1 MFGDDTAL
9 TDANVAN
16 WSFNNNAN
24 LTGLFGGSTGDYSLQ
39 SVYMSNMDL
48 SKVSCLN
55 QIFQNDKSLT
65 SVDFRNT
72 KFADKATT
80 AWMFSG
86 QDTSKINIQL
96 SGAKN
101 IPKDVFDTFKNAAKT
116 QKVDKIDLSNA
127 SLSSEVT
134 GSGLLS
140 GLSDV
145 KQIDVTKFDI
155 SHVTDMT
162 NMFSGDTNLTKITGL
177 STWNVGNVT
186 SMNSMFAGDTALTNL
201 DLSNWKPLKVTN
213 MAAMFKG
220 CSGLK
225 SITLNWGTNTQSVQN
240 FSEMFSGDSSLTE
253 VNGLSGWNVSNA
265 TDFRWM
271 FTNDTSLT
279 EINGLSGWDV
289 SNATQLSNMFSGD
302 SSLKSMDLSNWKTSK
317 VTDLSNLFNGDTA
330 LQTVNMSNM
339 DLRNVNNFNFMF
351 IGATS
356 LSKIDF
362 RNTRF
367 LDSDKIQSYY
377 FNSTNP
383 IVELSGAQKVPKFLF
398 DMLKSSKAKT
408 IDLRN
413 TSLASNITDLSTAF
427 YNDQAV
433 EEIDMTGFDTS
444 HITDMNHMFANCS
457 ALTSL
462 NLSWG
467 GNTKNVKNFAWMFA
481 NDNNLQT
488 IDGIG
493 EWNVS
498 NATDMNHM
506 FSDDTALTN
515 LDLSNW
521 KPLKVTNMATMFKG
535 CSGLKSITLNWGTNT
550 QSVQNFS
557 EMFSGDSSLT
567 EVNGLS
573 GWNVSN
579 ATDMTNMF
587 SGDTALTNLDLSN
600 WKPLKVTNMAAMF
613 KGCSGLKSITLNWGT
628 NTQSV
633 QNFSE
638 MFRGDSSL
646 TEVKGLSDWKVSNAT
661 NLTWMFTD
669 DSALESMDLS
679 NWKTSKVTDLSNL
692 FNGDT
697 ALQTVNMSNMD
708 LRNVNNFNFMFIGAT
723 SLSKI
728 DFRNTRF
735 LDSDKIQSYYFN
747 STNPIVEL
755 SGAQKVPKF
764 LFDMLKSS
772 NAKTIDLRNTSLAT
786 NITNLSTAFND
797 QAVEEIDMTGF
808 DTSHITNMSNMFNGA
823 NHLKTIIGIEGWDV
837 SKVTDMNHMFAN
849 DNNLQTIDG
858 IGEWNVSNATDMTN
872 MFSGDTALT
881 NLDLS
886 NWEPLKV
893 TNMAAMFKGCSG
905 LKSITLNWG
914 TNTQNV
920 QNFSEMF
927 ANDNNLQTIDG
938 IGEWSVSNATD
949 ISHMFACI
957 NLDSNPSTNYKYNF
971 AQPQYCGSLT
981 SLDLSNWGTGKVTN
995 MEAVFWGQKSLTTV
1009 GNFSKW
1015 NTGNVTNMRDLFAG
1029 CENLKF
1035 NNTALDNLT
1044 KWNTSNVTNMRAL
1057 FADMRSQTDLSCVQ
1071 SWDTHK
1077 VQDMSYM
1084 FFRDSTLT
1092 SVGNLATRG
1101 NVWNTSQVGTLPGN
1115 LQNYGMSNMFA
1126 GCTSLVK
1133 IDGINS
1139 WDVSHVTK
1147 MRSMF
1152 YNTAL
1157 LKSLDLSKWDTSS
1170 LQMADKM
1177 FFGSGVTD
1185 LNLNGWDFNNLKL
1198 HADNG
1203 MIDNDQNNTIRGSEY
1218 MFGNL
1223 LHPCTINMTGITLP
1237 SQQKETFDVID
1248 FFGADDR
1255 PLVVFSPELAQ
1266 LNLNEESWNFTNK
1279 SLLPVEILNL
1289 FSKENAKG
1297 RQNSNYLTYYRN
1309 DDPNKTPI
1317 AYQKL
1322 NFIFKDKQAQ
1332 KAQTMA
1338 LMFLMALPT
1347 GQASVSQSPDF
1358 DEYLKQVTTV
1368 DQIKQLLGPDL
1379 AKLWDWK
1386 ADTKNGSLTKIPGAQ
1401 PIDQVCAKVGLTFID
1416 GNATQTYTRTIIAKY
1431 SDDKPNETLATQTAT
1446 FSDPYIDNDGNKVWG
1461 KHTSWTEF
1469 IAPTKAGYDANPA
1482 SITGVDKPTKDDTA
1496 YIMYTKKAVTPDKP
1510 VTPPDDNPDQPV
1522 TPPDQPDK
1530 PSQPVTPSDKPET
1543 PSNQPNKAHNDNQS
1557 EPSTPASNGKYKK
1570 QKGYERNS
1578 GIHGEKV
1585 SRNKRHLTGVKGQP
1599 FGLKHKAAAQN
1610 TSTKSNGKATQT
1622 KLPQTDAKDNKALS
1636 LLGLSLAGI
1645 TVLLGT
1651 IVERKHR

>member
-1 MFGDDTAL
+1 MFAKNNGNKALGNNVQRFSIRKLSIGAASVLIGLAFTSWGTQTVKADGLNPAAKTQQVEGVKNNPTTDNDHKVGEQKLEIPKTAEVPAQIKDSKITKTIVQPSEKTQSTNPSTTPDKAPTQEGNYNVNDWEGSIDSETHEYTLNKYNGSDKDNIYIPNTDDFLKAGKIGDNDKVYIDKDLINSIVNNGAVTITVDSTGDSDKNKVYAKGNWDLALARSNKLEKVDLSHLDTSEITSAQWMFGDDTAL
-9 TDANVAN
+9 TEANVAN

-24 LTGLFGGSTGDYSLQ
+24 LAGLFGGSTGDYNLQ
-39 SVYMSNMDL
+39 RVDMSNMDL
-48 SKVSCLN
+48 SKVSCLK

-72 KFADKATT
+72 KFADNATT
-80 AWMFSG
+80 SYMFSG
-86 QDTSKINIQL
+86 PDTSKINIQL

-145 KQIDVTKFDI
+145 KQIDVTNFDI
-155 SHVTDMT
+155 SHITDMT
-162 NMFSGDTNLTKITGL
+162 NIFSGDSNLTQIKGL
-177 STWNVGNVT
+177 PTWDVKNVK
-186 SMNSMFAGDTALTNL
+186 SMNSMFSYDTALTNL
-201 DLSNWKPLKVTN
+201 DLSSWKPVKVTN

-225 SITLNWGTNTQSVQN
+225 SITLNWGQNTKNVQN

-253 VNGLSGWNVSNA
+253 VKGLSDWNVSNA
-265 TDFRWM
+265 TSLTWM
-271 FTNDTSLT
+271 FTD
-279 EINGLSGWDV
+279 
-289 SNATQLSNMFSGD
+289 D
-302 SSLKSMDLSNWKTSK
+302 SALESMDLSQWDTSK
-317 VTDLSNLFNGDTA
+317 VTDMTGLFKNA
-330 LQTVNMSNM
+330 KKLQTVIMSNM
-339 DLRNVNNFNFMF
+339 DLSKVQYFNFMF
-351 IGATS
+351 SGATS

-362 RNTRF
+362 RNTSF
-367 LDSDKIQSYY
+367 LDSDEILSYY

-398 DMLKSSKAKT
+398 DMLKSSNAKT

-444 HITDMNHMFANCS
+444 HITNMSNMFNGANHLKTIIGIEGWDVSKVTDMNHMFANCS

-498 NATDMNHM
+498 NATD
-506 FSDDTALTN
+506 
-515 LDLSNW
+515 
-521 KPLKVTNMATMFKG
+521 
-535 CSGLKSITLNWGTNT
+535 
-550 QSVQNFS
+550 
-557 EMFSGDSSLT
+557 
-567 EVNGLS
+567 
-573 GWNVSN
+573 
-579 ATDMTNMF
+579 
-587 SGDTALTNLDLSN
+587 
-600 WKPLKVTNMAAMF
+600 
-613 KGCSGLKSITLNWGT
+613 
-628 NTQSV
+628 
-633 QNFSE
+633 
-638 MFRGDSSL
+638 
-646 TEVKGLSDWKVSNAT
+646 
-661 NLTWMFTD
+661 
-669 DSALESMDLS
+669 
-679 NWKTSKVTDLSNL
+679 
-692 FNGDT
+692 
-697 ALQTVNMSNMD
+697 
-708 LRNVNNFNFMFIGAT
+708 
-723 SLSKI
+723 
-728 DFRNTRF
+728 
-735 LDSDKIQSYYFN
+735 
-747 STNPIVEL
+747 
-755 SGAQKVPKF
+755 
-764 LFDMLKSS
+764 
-772 NAKTIDLRNTSLAT
+772 
-786 NITNLSTAFND
+786 
-797 QAVEEIDMTGF
+797 
-808 DTSHITNMSNMFNGA
+808 
-823 NHLKTIIGIEGWDV
+823 
-837 SKVTDMNHMFAN
+837 
-849 DNNLQTIDG
+849 
-858 IGEWNVSNATDMTN
+858 
-872 MFSGDTALT
+872 
-881 NLDLS
+881 
-886 NWEPLKV
+886 
-893 TNMAAMFKGCSG
+893 
-905 LKSITLNWG
+905 
-914 TNTQNV
+914 
-920 QNFSEMF
+920 
-927 ANDNNLQTIDG
+927 
-938 IGEWSVSNATD
+938 

-957 NLDSNPSTNYKYNF
+957 NLDSNSSTNSEYNF

-981 SLDLSNWGTGKVTN
+981 SLDLSNWDTGKVTD
-995 MEAVFWGQKSLTTV
+995 MEAVFWGQKLLTTV
-1009 GNFSKW
+1009 GNFSNW
-1015 NTGNVTNMRDLFAG
+1015 DTGNITNMCYLFAG
-1029 CENLKF
+1029 CEKLQF
-1035 NNTALDNLT
+1035 DNTALANLA
-1044 KWNTSNVTNMRAL
+1044 KWNTSNVTNMRSL
-1057 FADMRSQTDLSCVQ
+1057 FANMQKQADLSCVQ
-1071 SWDTHK
+1071 NWDTHN
-1077 VQDMSYM
+1077 VQDMSSM
-1084 FFRDSTLT
+1084 FLQDAALNN
-1092 SVGNLATRG
+1092 VGNLITRD
-1101 NVWNTSQVGTLPGN
+1101 NVWNTSKVGTLPGN

-1133 IDGINS
+1133 IEGINS

-1152 YNTAL
+1152 YNTDS

-1185 LNLNGWDFNNLKL
+1185 LNLNGWDFSNLKL

-1218 MFGNL
+1218 MFGKL
-1223 LHPCTINMTGITLP
+1223 LHPCTIYMTGIKLP
-1237 SQQKETFDVID
+1237 SQKKETFDVID

-1255 PLVVFSPELAQ
+1255 PLVVFSPQLAQ
-1266 LNLNEESWNFTNK
+1266 LNLNKESWNFTNK
-1279 SLLPVEILNL
+1279 SLLPVGIWNL
-1289 FSKENAKG
+1289 FNKENAKG

-1332 KAQTMA
+1332 QAQTMA
-1338 LMFLMALPT
+1338 LMSLMALPT

-1386 ADTKNGSLTKIPGAQ
+1386 ADTENGSLTEIPGAQ

-1416 GNATQTYTRTIIAKY
+1416 GKATQTYTRTIIAKY
-1431 SDDKPNETLATQTAT
+1431 SDDKPDETLATQTAT

-1496 YIMYTKKAVTPDKP
+1496 YIMYIKKAVTPDKP

-1610 TSTKSNGKATQT
+1610 TATKSNGKATQT